1 LAQAF
6 KNSDIEILVAT
17 MNRQSLDFLVPMF
30 PMQHFSE
37 FNILVINQTTQDAM
51 ITSHYPHVRIIN
63 VFEKGLAKS
72 RNLALT
78 NAMGKLCV
86 ITDDDVVFKADF
98 CNHIINAF
106 NENATAA
113 FISFRVEKAPGVLY
127 KKYPEGRVI
136 TTGLRHCL
144 NIMSIEMVVNRNVV
158 QQHKIQFNENFGL
171 GAQFCM
177 GEEAL
182 FINRIYE
189 SGLQIII
196 EPHVIAMHLV
206 EDTHARIGVW
216 DKYYVQGALFTALF
230 TKDYYKWVLFKI
242 AYELKSKKIKL
253 IDVVAAIKA
262 AVAGRAAYNKLP

>member
-1 LAQAF
+1 MVQAF

-37 FNILVINQTTQDAM
+37 FTILVINQTTQDAM
-51 ITSHYPHVRIIN
+51 ITSHYPRVRVIN
-63 VFEKGLAKS
+63 VFEKGLSKS

-113 FISFRVEKAPGVLY
+113 LISFRVEKAPGVLY
-127 KKYPEGRVI
+127 KKYPEGRL
-136 TTGLRHCL
+136 TATNMGNRL
-144 NIMSIEMVVNRNVV
+144 NIMSIEMVVNRNIV

-177 GEEAL
+177 GEEVL

-189 SGLQIII
+189 KGLKITI
-196 EPHVIAMHLV
+196 EPRVIAMHFAD
-206 EDTHARIGVW
+206 DTDARIGVW
-216 DKYYVQGALFTALF
+216 DKYYVQGAMFTAL
-230 TKDYYKWVLFKI
+230 
-242 AYELKSKKIKL
+242 LKKNTT
-253 IDVVAAIKA
+253 
-262 AVAGRAAYNKLP
+262 GCCF